1 MIKLVNVVE
10 YLFLSVGL
18 VISVS
23 DINNILCVI
32 LLILDSIWL
41 IIKVAFKIA
50 KAIADGKLTD
60 EEIED
65 IENDLDKKGK

>member
-1 MIKLVNVVE
+1 MKLINVVE
-10 YLFLSVGL
+10 FLFLSVGL

-41 IIKVAFKIA
+41 IIKVAFKIV

>member
-1 MIKLVNVVE
+1 MIKAVNILE
-10 YLFLSVGL
+10 YLFLSIGL
-18 VISVS
+18 AISVS

-60 EEIED
+60 EEIEE
-65 IENDLDKKGK
+65 IEKDLDKKGK